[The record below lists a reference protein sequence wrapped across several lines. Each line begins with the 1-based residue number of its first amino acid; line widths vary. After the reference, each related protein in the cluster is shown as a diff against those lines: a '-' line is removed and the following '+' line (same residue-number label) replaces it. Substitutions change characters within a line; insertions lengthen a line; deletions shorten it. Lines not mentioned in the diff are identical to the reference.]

1 MLSSDA
7 TNVTSCCVGGSGGSG
22 GESKRRRTEITLQN
36 SGEKNNKADALLE
49 LGKERLKAAQAELAL
64 AQQNVMN
71 VAQNLEDIRQK
82 IRSSGCYEVDS
93 LLRLSHDD
101 LFHIMCFLD
110 VNDVGRCTMVCHV
123 LNNQT
128 GKCWE
133 SFEARLLT
141 HNSLRSPSATNSRE
155 RVLRYLAASKF
166 ATQIGAIGDHLSK
179 HTIVY
184 NNERHPIFVRPMYRR
199 VDNHCTGCNLPD
211 LNIDLFDH
219 VNVDLLDGY
228 ELYVRLSRS
237 SNNNLLTEGF
247 VSNDRRFVP
256 LTGLDFST
264 WPEAMELKRT
274 VVSLGDEFIGQD
286 NSVTLVSECMNELT
300 VVLLAM
306 NKTTLKPSLIATH
319 RGFGTDI
326 DLYVGD
332 GEVECSPTGYLSVF
346 SHRPFRADRRVQLRI
361 RFPNGTFVLR
371 DPQDWEWELFIEVMS
386 GFSDESVID
395 F

>member
-1 MLSSDA
+1 MMFSDA
-7 TNVTSCCVGGSGGSG
+7 ADVTSCCVGSDSG
-22 GESKRRRTEITLQN
+22 GENKRRRTKITLEN
-36 SGEKNNKADALLE
+36 SDEKNNNADALLE
-49 LGKERLKAAQAELAL
+49 LAQAELAI
-64 AQQNVMN
+64 AQRNV
-71 VAQNLEDIRQK
+71 EDLRQQ
-82 IRSSGCYEVDS
+82 IPSYGRYETDS
-93 LLRLSHDD
+93 LLSLSDGGDD
-101 LFHIMCFLD
+101 HIIAHIMCYLD
-110 VNDVGRCTMVCHV
+110 AGDVSRCAMVCHA
-123 LNNQT
+123 LNNQS

-155 RVLRYLAASKF
+155 RVLRYLVASKF
-166 ATQIGAIGDHLSK
+166 AAQIGAIGDHLSK

-184 NNERHPIFVRPMYRR
+184 NNERHPIFVRPRYRR
-199 VDNHCTGCNLPD
+199 IDNHCTGCNLPD

-256 LTGLDFST
+256 LHGLDFSA
-264 WPEAMELKRT
+264 WPEAIELKRT
-274 VVSLGDEFIGQD
+274 VVSLGDEFRGQD
-286 NSVTLVSECMNELT
+286 NSVTLVRECMNELT
-300 VVLLAM
+300 VVLLAI

-319 RGFGTDI
+319 RGFGTDV

-371 DPQDWEWELFIEVMS
+371 DPQDWEWELFIEVMC
-386 GFSDESVID
+386 GYSDESVID